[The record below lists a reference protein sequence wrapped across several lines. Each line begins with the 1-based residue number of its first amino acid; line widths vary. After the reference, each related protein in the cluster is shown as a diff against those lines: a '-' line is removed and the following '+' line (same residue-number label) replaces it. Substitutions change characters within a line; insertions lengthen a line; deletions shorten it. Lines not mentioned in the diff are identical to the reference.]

1 MPTTQSDPT
10 TTPAE
15 QELLQLSNVN
25 VKIPKGAL
33 VAVVGPVG
41 SGKSSFL
48 QALLG
53 EMKRTRGTV
62 TFGGSVSYA
71 PQQAWMQ
78 SCSLK
83 DNILFG
89 QVRFEA

>member
-1 MPTTQSDPT
+1 
-10 TTPAE
+10 
-15 QELLQLSNVN
+15 
-25 VKIPKGAL
+25 
-33 VAVVGPVG
+33 
-41 SGKSSFL
+41 
-48 QALLG
+48 
-53 EMKRTRGTV
+53 MKRTRGSV

-89 QVRFEA
+89 QPYDEERYERVIADACLEADFAMLPSGDLTEIGEKVRLS